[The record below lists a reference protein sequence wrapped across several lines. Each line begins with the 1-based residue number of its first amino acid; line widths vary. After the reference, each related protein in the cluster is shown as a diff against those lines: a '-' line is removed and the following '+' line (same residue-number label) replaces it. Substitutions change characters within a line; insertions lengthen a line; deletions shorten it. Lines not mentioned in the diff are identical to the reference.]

1 MYKRQELCCRAIDEM
16 VDVLGKGIANI
27 CYVLNPEVVVDV
39 YKRQLFIL
47 CIPSIT
53 RKKAGRLQGLLLLG
67 SYILYLAVLAA

>member
-1 MYKRQELCCRAIDEM
+1 M
-16 VDVLGKGIANI
+16 
-27 CYVLNPEVVVDV
+27 
-39 YKRQLFIL
+39 LFIL